1 MGTHP
6 SGPARV
12 SDSDE
17 LLLDWLSKRS
27 SAVGK
32 VPKHY
37 TGNDLPFM
45 FKVLSVQT
53 ALSIQVYSYLNI
65 VFSFEIV
72 YLVIVTLHHH
82 RTFLLFIVP
91 YPLSLSFLHLFI
103 YSFLFCATLLT
114 RVVFLR
120 HIRIRN

>member
-1 MGTHP
+1 MNIFMSYLRMGTHP

-37 TGNDLPFM
+37 TGSDLPFM
-45 FKVLSVQT
+45 FKVLSVRT
-53 ALSIQVYSYLNI
+53 ALSIQV
-65 VFSFEIV
+65 
-72 YLVIVTLHHH
+72 
-82 RTFLLFIVP
+82 
-91 YPLSLSFLHLFI
+91 
-103 YSFLFCATLLT
+103 
-114 RVVFLR
+114 
-120 HIRIRN
+120 RIELDMADISNNDIP